1 MRIPSIMSVMMCI
14 LDVAFNYIFIF
25 ILHLGVMGAAIG
37 TALAIFI
44 GAICQAYFAILK
56 NKILNLKQDSG
67 NFQWI
72 WEYIQNALKIGS
84 PMALQSILMG
94 GAQIISITIVA
105 PLGNI
110 AIAANTFAITA
121 ESLCYMPGYGIGDAA
136 TTLVGQSTGARRLD
150 ICKSFAWMTIGTGM
164 LIMALMGFLM
174 YIWAPE
180 LMGLLSPIEE
190 IMTLGADCLRIEAF
204 AEPMF
209 AAAIISY
216 SVCIGA
222 GDTLKPAAINLFS
235 MWCIRL
241 TLAAYLAKDYGLKG
255 VWTAMAI
262 ELTLRGILFIIR
274 IYRGKW
280 MKDMVSNT

>member
-1 MRIPSIMSVMMCI
+1 M
-14 LDVAFNYIFIF
+14 
-25 ILHLGVMGAAIG
+25 
-37 TALAIFI
+37 
-44 GAICQAYFAILK
+44 
-56 NKILNLKQDSG
+56 
-67 NFQWI
+67 
-72 WEYIQNALKIGS
+72 
-84 PMALQSILMG
+84 
-94 GAQIISITIVA
+94 A

-121 ESLCYMPGYGIGDAA
+121 ESLCYMPGYGLGDAA

-150 ICKSFAWMTIGTGM
+150 ICKSFAWMTIGTGV
-164 LIMALMGFLM
+164 LIMAFMGLLM